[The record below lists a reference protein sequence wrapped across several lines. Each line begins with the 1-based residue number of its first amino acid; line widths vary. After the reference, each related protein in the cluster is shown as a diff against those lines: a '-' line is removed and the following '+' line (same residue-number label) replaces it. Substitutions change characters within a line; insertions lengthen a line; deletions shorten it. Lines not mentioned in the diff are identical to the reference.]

1 MWDWVG
7 LLACAARTAR
17 MLLGEY
23 LTAFGFLVGLGLVA
37 VVGGLLGFV
46 FLPFLLVVSSL
57 GLDGPPFAL
66 ADVVVVV
73 VVVVVAEEAEVKYEA
88 MLFVLLVAAEA
99 FAFFLPSFLEGAGLV
114 FFFFF
119 VSSSST
125 TFGCSSSILLAAAM
139 PSFLF
144 FFCTTFFFLC
154 TLLSTVSAP
163 TALRLFTLFFPP
175 PPTAPLFSFSPV
187 VKLSTVIFL
196 STRRLLPPLTNST

>member
-23 LTAFGFLVGLGLVA
+23 LTAFGFLVGFGLVA

-46 FLPFLLVVSSL
+46 FLASLLVVSSL

-66 ADVVVVV
+66 ADVV

-125 TFGCSSSILLAAAM
+125 TFGCSSSILLAATM

-144 FFCTTFFFLC
+144 LFCTTFFFLC

-187 VKLSTVIFL
+187 KLSTVIFL